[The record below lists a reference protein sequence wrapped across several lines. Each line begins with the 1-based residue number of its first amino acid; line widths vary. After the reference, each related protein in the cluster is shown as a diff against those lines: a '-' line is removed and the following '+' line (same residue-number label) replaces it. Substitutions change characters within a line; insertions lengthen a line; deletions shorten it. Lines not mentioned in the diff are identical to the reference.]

1 MQKTLV
7 PIAVIVV
14 LVLVWYNY
22 YFKNTTYT
30 GAAAV
35 SVSAAPA
42 SEASASPA
50 AIAEITMDPVPD
62 AASASTTS
70 TASITDK
77 IDSVDDTVWAEYPQQ
92 DSTGSDI
99 IPWHDPSNFG
109 MTIDKCKA
117 RCLADPRCKGF
128 GWDPAQG
135 NYCSNKHYISPTL
148 NAWTQTGILYVR
160 K

>member
-14 LVLVWYNY
+14 ILFIWYNY
-22 YFKNTTYT
+22 YFKNTTYS

-50 AIAEITMDPVPD
+50 AIAEITRDPVPDPKADPATDPIIIPD

-77 IDSVDDTVWAEYPQQ
+77 IDSVDSNVWAEYPQQ

-99 IPWHDPSNFG
+99 IPWHDSSNFG

-135 NYCSNKHYISPTL
+135 N
-148 NAWTQTGILYVR
+148 
-160 K
+160 